1 MREGESGELR
11 AGGSE
16 QREQNRHRGW
26 EEQSTG
32 QQRTERERKELEGV
46 PRREMELEA
55 ELEDAAAMGGCSME
69 EKQGKGRA

>member
-1 MREGESGELR
+1 MGEGEPGELR
-11 AGGSE
+11 AGDSE
-16 QREQNRHRGW
+16 QREQRHRGW